1 MPNSPAVKTRRLLS
15 PWTLLLVALLVG
27 GLLVLVYKGEDA
39 FLPDGK
45 QPDAVSINYSELL
58 LEAHPQ
64 DQALRLSLIEQ
75 LIALGDYPRARSHL
89 LKLSPAGVDSL
100 PFYRAELDAL
110 QALADPQGIEPSLK
124 KQLIESFAALDRS
137 VLSDAQRL
145 RMAKYALA
153 LGAPAL
159 AAPVYAELAAR
170 DPARHVEWLRGG
182 AERDPPRGDP
192 HLYPYLYF
200 EVIGSAAPPDGGM
213 AFL

>member
-64 DQALRLSLIEQ
+64 DQVLRLSLIEQ

-159 AAPVYAELAAR
+159 AAP
-170 DPARHVEWLRGG
+170 G
-182 AERDPPRGDP
+182 
-192 HLYPYLYF
+192 
-200 EVIGSAAPPDGGM
+200 
-213 AFL
+213 